1 MIWNH
6 SSPIPKKHDEDTED
20 DVEDAAGLLF
30 VQEDKVKSM
39 LKMLQMMLRNVGL
52 ILVNFL
58 SRKVQSK
65 KHVEDTEE
73 DVEECWFNIGLLLVQ
88 ESTKCLA

>member
-6 SSPIPKKHDEDTED
+6 SSSIPKNHVEYAEDGVED
-20 DVEDAAGLLF
+20 DAGLLF
-30 VQEDKVKSM
+30 VQEDKVRSM
-39 LKMLQMMLRNVGL
+39 LKMLQMILKNVGL
-52 ILVNFL
+52 ILVYFS

-73 DVEECWFNIGLLLVQ
+73 DVEECCFNIGLLLVQ
-88 ESTKCLA
+88 ESKSV

>member
-6 SSPIPKKHDEDTED
+6 SSPIPKKHVEDSEE
-20 DVEDAAGLLF
+20 DVEDVVGLLLF
-30 VQEDKVKSM
+30 QEDKVRSM
-39 LKMLQMMLRNVGL
+39 LKILQMMLKNIGL
-52 ILVNFL
+52 ILVYFS

-73 DVEECWFNIGLLLVQ
+73 DVEECCFNIGLLLVQ
-88 ESTKCLA
+88 ESKSV

>member
-6 SSPIPKKHDEDTED
+6 SSPIPKKHVEDSEE
-20 DVEDAAGLLF
+20 DVEDVVGLLLF
-30 VQEDKVKSM
+30 QEDKVRSM
-39 LKMLQMMLRNVGL
+39 LKILQMMLKNIGL
-52 ILVNFL
+52 ILVCFS

-73 DVEECWFNIGLLLVQ
+73 DVEECCFNIGLLLVQ
-88 ESTKCLA
+88 ESKSV

>member
-30 VQEDKVKSM
+30 VQEDKVRSM
-39 LKMLQMMLRNVGL
+39 LKMLQMIFKNVGL
-52 ILVNFL
+52 ILVYF
-58 SRKVQSK
+58 SFRKVKRK
-65 KHVEDTEE
+65 KYVEDPEE
-73 DVEECWFNIGLLLVQ
+73 DFEECWFDIGLLLVQ